1 MMRKFTDFLRKNGEA
16 GSDKFCRASILVYF
30 CERNHMQ
37 CMILAH
43 KCSGIGC
50 DFALKQTAMDTKTI
64 KELEK
69 DTDGLMTYEYIANN
83 IGVIDEE
90 LDWLTDNLIRVDGNG
105 QFLVSAARYLNAVDK
120 ERFAGTID
128 RMVSAAIDRDRERA
142 YIGHL
147 LQSLYGDDY
156 LERAEELRLSDNNF
170 RRIYKRLYP
179 KGI

>member
-1 MMRKFTDFLRKNGEA
+1 MPSMN
-16 GSDKFCRASILVYF
+16 
-30 CERNHMQ
+30 
-37 CMILAH
+37 LAH
-43 KCSGIGC
+43 SEVRRYVILS
-50 DFALKQTAMDTKTI
+50 LKQETMDAKTI

-69 DTDGLMTYEYIANN
+69 DSDGLLTYEYIANN
-83 IGVIDEE
+83 IGVIDED
-90 LDWLTDNLIRVDGNG
+90 LDSLTDNLIKVDGNG
-105 QFLVSAARYLNAVDK
+105 QFLVSAARYLHAVDK
-120 ERFAGTID
+120 ERFAPAID
-128 RMVSAAIDRDRERA
+128 RMVSAAIDKDRERV

>member
-1 MMRKFTDFLRKNGEA
+1 MEE
-16 GSDKFCRASILVYF
+16 S
-30 CERNHMQ
+30 
-37 CMILAH
+37 
-43 KCSGIGC
+43 
-50 DFALKQTAMDTKTI
+50 TI

-69 DTDGLMTYEYIANN
+69 DVDGLLTYEYIANN
-83 IGVIDEE
+83 IGVIDEDI
-90 LDWLTDNLIRVDGNG
+90 DWLADNLIKVDGSG

-120 ERFAGTID
+120 EHFSATID
-128 RMVSAAIDRDRERA
+128 KIVSAAIDRDRERA
-142 YIGHL
+142 YIGYL

>member
-1 MMRKFTDFLRKNGEA
+1 MEVSA
-16 GSDKFCRASILVYF
+16 
-30 CERNHMQ
+30 
-37 CMILAH
+37 
-43 KCSGIGC
+43 
-50 DFALKQTAMDTKTI
+50 I

-69 DTDGLMTYEYIANN
+69 DVDGLLTYEYIANN
-83 IGVIDEE
+83 IGMIDEDI
-90 LDWLTDNLIRVDGNG
+90 DWLADNLIKVDGSG

-120 ERFAGTID
+120 EHFSATID
-128 RMVSAAIDRDRERA
+128 KMVSAAIDRDRERA
-142 YIGHL
+142 YIGYL

>member
-1 MMRKFTDFLRKNGEA
+1 
-16 GSDKFCRASILVYF
+16 
-30 CERNHMQ
+30 
-37 CMILAH
+37 
-43 KCSGIGC
+43 
-50 DFALKQTAMDTKTI
+50 MDTKTI

-69 DTDGLMTYEYIANN
+69 DTDGLLTYEYLANN
-83 IGVIDEE
+83 IVVIDED
-90 LDWLTDNLIRVDGNG
+90 LDFLIDNLIKVDSNG

-120 ERFAGTID
+120 EHFAGAID
-128 RMVSAAIDRDRERA
+128 RMVAAAIDKDRERV

>member
-1 MMRKFTDFLRKNGEA
+1 MEV
-16 GSDKFCRASILVYF
+16 S
-30 CERNHMQ
+30 
-37 CMILAH
+37 
-43 KCSGIGC
+43 
-50 DFALKQTAMDTKTI
+50 TI

-69 DTDGLMTYEYIANN
+69 DVDGLLTYEYIANN
-83 IGVIDEE
+83 IGMIDEDI
-90 LDWLTDNLIRVDGNG
+90 DWLADNLIKVDGSG

-120 ERFAGTID
+120 EHFSATID
-128 RMVSAAIDRDRERA
+128 KMVSAAIDRDRERA
-142 YIGHL
+142 YIGYL

>member
-1 MMRKFTDFLRKNGEA
+1 ME
-16 GSDKFCRASILVYF
+16 
-30 CERNHMQ
+30 
-37 CMILAH
+37 
-43 KCSGIGC
+43 
-50 DFALKQTAMDTKTI
+50 TKTK

-83 IGVIDEE
+83 IAVIDEDI
-90 LDWLTDNLIRVDGNG
+90 DWLTENLIRVDGNG

-120 ERFAGTID
+120 AHFSATID
-128 RMVSAAIDRDRERA
+128 KMVSAAIDRDRERA

-156 LERAEELRLSDNNF
+156 MERAEELRLTDNNF

>member
-1 MMRKFTDFLRKNGEA
+1 MEE
-16 GSDKFCRASILVYF
+16 S
-30 CERNHMQ
+30 
-37 CMILAH
+37 
-43 KCSGIGC
+43 
-50 DFALKQTAMDTKTI
+50 TI

-69 DTDGLMTYEYIANN
+69 DVDGLLTYEYIANN

-90 LDWLTDNLIRVDGNG
+90 IDWLADNLIKVDGSG

-120 ERFAGTID
+120 EHFSVTID
-128 RMVSAAIDRDRERA
+128 KMVSAAIDRDRERA
-142 YIGHL
+142 YIGYL

>member
-1 MMRKFTDFLRKNGEA
+1 MEE
-16 GSDKFCRASILVYF
+16 S
-30 CERNHMQ
+30 
-37 CMILAH
+37 
-43 KCSGIGC
+43 
-50 DFALKQTAMDTKTI
+50 TI

-69 DTDGLMTYEYIANN
+69 DVDGLLTYEYIANN
-83 IGVIDEE
+83 IGVIDEDI
-90 LDWLTDNLIRVDGNG
+90 DWLADNLIKVDGSG

-120 ERFAGTID
+120 EHFSVTID
-128 RMVSAAIDRDRERA
+128 KMVSAAIDRDRERA
-142 YIGHL
+142 YIGYL

>member
-1 MMRKFTDFLRKNGEA
+1 MEV
-16 GSDKFCRASILVYF
+16 S
-30 CERNHMQ
+30 
-37 CMILAH
+37 
-43 KCSGIGC
+43 
-50 DFALKQTAMDTKTI
+50 TI

-69 DTDGLMTYEYIANN
+69 DVDGLLTYEYIANN
-83 IGVIDEE
+83 IGMIDEDI
-90 LDWLTDNLIRVDGNG
+90 DWLTDNLIKVDGSG

-120 ERFAGTID
+120 EHFSAMID
-128 RMVSAAIDRDRERA
+128 KMVSAAIDRDRERA
-142 YIGHL
+142 YIGYL

>member
-1 MMRKFTDFLRKNGEA
+1 M
-16 GSDKFCRASILVYF
+16 YF
-30 CERNHMQ
+30 CERNYTG
-37 CMILAH
+37 CMILTH
-43 KCSGIGC
+43 QHTVKECN
-50 DFALKQTAMDTKTI
+50 FALKQTAMDTKTI

-83 IGVIDEE
+83 IWAIDGD

-120 ERFAGTID
+120 EHFAGAID
-128 RMVSAAIDRDRERA
+128 KMVSAAIDRDRERA